1 MLTLLTATGCRQGA
15 WEICERLMMAQ
26 TYAGPVR
33 WVIVDDGPEMQTVRF
48 HREGWTVEIIRPDH
62 VWTPG
67 QNTQALN
74 LLAGL
79 AVIPSDASVVVIE
92 DDDYYAPEWL
102 ATVDQWLHGHELV
115 GEGMARYYNVASMK
129 YQQLNNGVHASLC
142 STAMRGHALELFRKC
157 CKPDV
162 QYIDLTLWRTFTGM
176 KCVHKNT
183 RLTVGTK
190 GLPGRM
196 GIGMGHKDTFGQ
208 PDKRGDVLRQWVGD
222 EMAGIYDRLFN
233 RGKIVETEGT
243 A

>member
-1 MLTLLTATGCRQGA
+1 MLTLLTATGCRQAA

-26 TYAGPVR
+26 TYAGRVR
-33 WVIVDDGPEMQTVRF
+33 WIIVDDGPEMQTVRF
-48 HREGWTVEIIRPDH
+48 QREGWTVEIIRPDH

-79 AVIPSDASVVVIE
+79 AVVPSNARLLVIE
-92 DDDYYAPEWL
+92 DDDYYGPEWL
-102 ATVDQWLHGHELV
+102 STVDHWLCSHDLV
-115 GEGMARYYNVASMK
+115 GEGMARYYNVCTQK
-129 YQQLNNGVHASLC
+129 YKQLNNGVHASLC
-142 STAMRGHALELFRKC
+142 STGMRGHAIDAFRKC

-162 QYIDLTLWRTFTGM
+162 QYIDLTLWRTYPGA
-176 KCVHKNT
+176 KCVHKHT
-183 RLTVGTK
+183 QHTVGTK

-208 PDKRGDVLRQWVGD
+208 PDKGGAVLRQWVGD
-222 EMAGIYDRLFN
+222 EMAGIYDRVFN
-233 RGKIVETEGT
+233 RGKIAETEGR